1 MAEIG
6 GGRMTAAEVLEPVM
20 RAALGGG
27 DLAIHLRCWDGSELG
42 PADAP
47 LQLAIVRRR
56 GLRRLLWAPN
66 ELGVARAYVSGD
78 IQVEGDVLAGLSYL
92 EKLGTPGVRIDA
104 GLKRDLVRA
113 ALRLRVLGPPPRPP
127 AEEV

>member
-47 LQLAIVRRR
+47 LRLAVVRRR

-66 ELGVARAYVSGD
+66 QLGVARAYVSGD
-78 IQVEGDVLAGLSYL
+78 IQVEGGDVVAALSYL
-92 EKLGTPGVRIDA
+92 EQLGTPGVEIDA

-113 ALRLRVLGPPPRPP
+113 ALRLRV
-127 AEEV
+127 